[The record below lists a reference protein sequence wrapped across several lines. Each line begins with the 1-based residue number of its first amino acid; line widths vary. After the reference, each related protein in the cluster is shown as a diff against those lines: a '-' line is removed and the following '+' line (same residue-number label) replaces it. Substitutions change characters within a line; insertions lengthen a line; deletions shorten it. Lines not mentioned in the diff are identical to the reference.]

1 MNNTQFFVAIG
12 VPVASFLLVFMAS
25 AVLNRNAIADL
36 RETMRDGLA
45 ASRAA
50 IDDLRSEMRDGFA
63 TLRAEM
69 AAESK
74 SLRTE
79 MAAESGSLRSE
90 MASGFA
96 AANLRVDDLRAEM
109 ASGFAAVNQR
119 VDDLRSETTAGFAGV
134 NLRVDDLGARVGRLE
149 VRLDSID
156 NELRIGHERR
166 IAILEAHVL
175 GRAS

>member
-96 AANLRVDDLRAEM
+96 AVNL
-109 ASGFAAVNQR
+109 R

-134 NLRVDDLGARVGRLE
+134 NLRVDYLGARVGRLE